1 MSNASETEQ
10 RIRALERQLQWHRR
24 VGGLA
29 LIVGLGLALTA
40 FQSSGQKA
48 HFTELDV
55 ERLNVIEPD
64 GQLVLA
70 MANTARLPDPI
81 HAGKTVETDRTG
93 PGMIFFDGKGEE
105 VGGLIYGT
113 RLTPQRYAAGAHLS
127 FDQYRSDQVVYL
139 DYQDNGTNLK
149 AAGLYV
155 VDRDRDNPPR
165 IPSARRIFVGSVNE
179 TAMVQLRDRSGKE
192 RVRLSVSPEGVA
204 RLEFLDSHGK
214 VVERVPK

>member
-1 MSNASETEQ
+1 MSNASATEQ
-10 RIRALERQLQWHRR
+10 RIHALERQLQWHRR
-24 VGGLA
+24 VGGVV
-29 LIVGLGLALTA
+29 LIVGLGVALAS
-40 FQSSGQKA
+40 FQSPRQNA
-48 HFTELDV
+48 HFTEVDV
-55 ERLNVIEPD
+55 ERLNVVEPD

-81 HAGKTVETDRTG
+81 QAGKTVETDRTG

-113 RLTPQRYAAGAHLS
+113 RRTPDGYAAGAHLS
-127 FDQYRSDQVVYL
+127 FDQFRSDQVVYL
-139 DYQDNGTNLK
+139 DYQDNGTTLK

-155 VDRDRDNPPR
+155 VDRDRNNPPR
-165 IPSARRIFVGSVNE
+165 IPSARRIFIGSVNE

-204 RLEFLDSHGK
+204 RLEFLDSNGR